1 MRRVV
6 VVVSMVVAG
15 LRALMAF
22 MEEREEG
29 KAGCLA

>member
-1 MRRVV
+1 VV
-6 VVVSMVVAG
+6 VVVSMVGADH
-15 LRALMAF
+15 RALMAF